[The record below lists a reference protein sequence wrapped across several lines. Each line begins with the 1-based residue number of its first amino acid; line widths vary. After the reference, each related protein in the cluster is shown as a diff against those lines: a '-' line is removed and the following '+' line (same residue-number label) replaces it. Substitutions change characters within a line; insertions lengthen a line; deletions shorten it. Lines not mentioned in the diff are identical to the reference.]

1 MNGRKF
7 RITDV
12 VKEPKR
18 KYLDTFLSRYSFQNS
33 FWVQRQSVDPHMF
46 YRVPRIDDGE
56 PEPQPQCFNFN
67 AEILEKA
74 REVITINL
82 VAGTLLM
89 ALLPSNIYN
98 IIVYFSSIEHSD
110 STNRFFKIIQFPF
123 IIIYPFLICKK
134 LLKSIN
140 QN

>member
-1 MNGRKF
+1 M
-7 RITDV
+7 
-12 VKEPKR
+12 
-18 KYLDTFLSRYSFQNS
+18 QC
-33 FWVQRQSVDPHMF
+33 QSVDPHMF

-74 REVITINL
+74 REVIAINL
-82 VAGTLLM
+82 VTVTLLM
-89 ALLPSNIYN
+89 AFLPSNIYN
-98 IIVYFSSIEHSD
+98 IIVYFSSIEHSV
-110 STNRFFKIIQFPF
+110 STNKFCKVVQFPF
-123 IIIYPFLICKK
+123 MIIFPFLICKN